1 MPLASEISDV
11 SQVSQVSHVT
21 QLSQLSQLSYRAQPR
36 NLSQKSRAYYSTF
49 RRPQELNHAM
59 LELYL
64 KQAPILL
71 QTIQAKFSDPEIR
84 TGLSIKILH
93 NTPPGTRLELSI
105 LQPILNDIETL
116 IKDRQALKAT
126 GNAGIRLSCLRKE
139 HEFVQRYLDLDDTV
153 SLNSSR
159 PNNGAETDQVEATDE
174 TDQVE
179 ATDETDQVE
188 ATDETDQVEPNE
200 NENENDQ
207 VEPLDETAEAIE
219 PNETSQD
226 EPVDDF
232 CCLM

>member
-179 ATDETDQVE
+179 
-188 ATDETDQVEPNE
+188 PNE

>member
-179 ATDETDQVE
+179 EKDETE
-188 ATDETDQVEPNE
+188 KVEPNE

-232 CCLM
+232 CC

>member
-188 ATDETDQVEPNE
+188 PNE